1 MQQVERQTKKEVSHL
16 DKLTKIKWYAN
27 INSFHFY
34 CVLSSL
40 GKTEPYKTHT
50 ALPANLPSKPTIP
63 RNPRGRS
70 GSSSSWVQSG
80 SLHGLLGFVVLQC
93 PSGDVVPFP
102 QSAGRGGAGDQSS
115 AGCSGAKM
123 AARRGRRD
131 RVAPPPT
138 GGPGPDPGGGVRGG
152 GWASRSQA
160 PHGTVGSVSPA
171 EQVRG

>member
-1 MQQVERQTKKEVSHL
+1 M
-16 DKLTKIKWYAN
+16 LTLPY
-27 INSFHFY
+27 Y

-40 GKTEPYKTHT
+40 VLTEPYNTLT
-50 ALPANLPSKPTIP
+50 SCPSNLPSETTIP

-70 GSSSSWVQSG
+70 GSSSSSRVQGG
-80 SLHGLLGFVVLQC
+80 SLHGLLGLVVLQC
-93 PSGDVVPFP
+93 PSGDVVPLP

-160 PHGTVGSVSPA
+160 PYGSVGSVSAA
-171 EQVRG
+171 EQVRGWPAARGW